1 VQLDA
6 TTKHRFELSLP
17 GFEGTCWIYRRDG
30 WRWQL
35 VESFEDGIGFE
46 ALPGDYLIEKNPLL
60 IDRKVLDEGWG
71 N

>member
-1 VQLDA
+1 
-6 TTKHRFELSLP
+6 
-17 GFEGTCWIYRRDG
+17 
-30 WRWQL
+30 